1 MEMLDP
7 ELQAYE
13 ANEQDEFDYDG
24 IILRRAD
31 PDDCDQIINLVEIGK
46 DDVYNRVYSY
56 PRILKLIESAYLA
69 ITVLDRDGNVV
80 AFAAFEDY
88 PQGMRGMQDDRHY
101 NYWENWFK
109 QAFQV
114 DEFSALNTLWL
125 TYFIAGGSIAYKQ
138 QKFAFKKILQ
148 TVYTSLGDII
158 GILFLARGDADEDD
172 INYCF
177 DPLSIYF
184 EEVECKDPKVL

>member
-13 ANEQDEFDYDG
+13 ANEQEEFDYDG

-109 QAFQV
+109 
-114 DEFSALNTLWL
+114 
-125 TYFIAGGSIAYKQ
+125 
-138 QKFAFKKILQ
+138 
-148 TVYTSLGDII
+148 
-158 GILFLARGDADEDD
+158 
-172 INYCF
+172 
-177 DPLSIYF
+177 
-184 EEVECKDPKVL
+184 